1 MLVRKV
7 GIILISTFARSDQ
20 FQLHISLGLL
30 IVSLHLHDTNR
41 PYGNTETEEHV
52 LHWFEMGSL
61 LNLLLMVW
69 SGMFFFFQLCSDKTT
84 TSWCNALIVVV
95 LLSNLGYLVYLF
107 SQCCMKW
114 SKRQH
119 LGERYNQLV
128 RHFSSNAKV
137 AGRMRKTSKDYDDEN
152 SENKDVEM
160 VTVTI

>member
-1 MLVRKV
+1 VLPY
-7 GIILISTFARSDQ
+7 GLFARSDQ

-30 IVSLHLHDTNR
+30 IVSLHLHDTHR

-69 SGMFFFFQLCSDKTT
+69 SGMFFFFQLCSDKTM